1 MKSIKHVLFLGI
13 FLCPMLVSAQLLD
26 TTRIKQTALDGTVP
40 VSTDDAEQLNN
51 AIDKLY
57 DDDLDAGWE
66 GDEFNVAITGLRF
79 RNVNVPKG
87 AIIDSAYIQLFAHE
101 DEGDPALITIR
112 AEAADSS
119 VTYNDV
125 DLISARPTTTA
136 SVFWNATEKWVIWTQ
151 YRTPDLKNLV
161 QEVVNRAGWKAGN
174 ALAFSLTGQDQ
185 GASPLD
191 NARDMESFENVEDP
205 DDGGD
210 GLNHPERIPK
220 LFIYYR
226 LSTSTKQLML
236 VKTLTVAPN
245 PVHSGNIALN
255 TAPFQGQDAAI
266 RLLDANGRA
275 LRQWNFSNLQ
285 DARTNLSVDG
295 LPAGLHYLELRTALE
310 LGVAKVVLK

>member
-1 MKSIKHVLFLGI
+1 MKATTLFVFGI
-13 FLCPMLVSAQLLD
+13 ALLLPSFLDAQFLD

-51 AIDKLY
+51 AMDKLF

-66 GDEFNVAITGLRF
+66 GDEFNVAITGMRF

-87 AIIDSAYIQLFAHE
+87 AIIDSAFVQLFAHE

-136 SVFWNATEKWVIWTQ
+136 SVFWQVTEDWVIWTQ
-151 YRTPDLKNLV
+151 YRTPELKSLV
-161 QEVVNRAGWKAGN
+161 QEVVSRVGWKAGN
-174 ALAFSLTGQDQ
+174 AMAFSFTGQDQ
-185 GASPLD
+185 GASTLD
-191 NARDMESFENVEDP
+191 NARDIESFENVEDP

-210 GLNHPERIPK
+210 GLNHIERIPQ
-220 LFIYYR
+220 LFIYYH
-226 LSTSTKQLML
+226 LSTGTQSPVL
-236 VKTLTVAPN
+236 VKTLSVAPN
-245 PVHSGNIALN
+245 PVSASNIAVN

-266 RLLDANGRA
+266 RLLDAQGRS

-285 DARTNLSVDG
+285 DARLNLSVDG

-310 LGVAKVVLK
+310 MGIAKVILK